1 MKNSSDRR
9 ENGGGH
15 FWGVLASRRL
25 PNTDPGARRKLEALS
40 AKGVEFPPGIMSAQ
54 LRDSKLESDH
64 EEVYM

>member
-9 ENGGGH
+9 ENGGH

-25 PNTDPGARRKLEALS
+25 PNTDPRARRKLEALS